1 MYESD
6 SFIEHRILAP
16 DGAIADW
23 RRRRSR
29 SPLPALLAMA
39 AAVLF
44 TPGCDRSAEVE
55 PGDLEDLISDVTADI
70 HDDIGSVVVV
80 TWNQLE
86 AKHGWVEYTFD
97 EDDWRRSPP
106 RDWTEGSQ
114 RELLLG
120 IPYGT
125 DVVVR
130 LVGVLDAVPTA
141 SDEVSI
147 TTDALPA
154 EVPTAS
160 VVTSQP
166 GLWDPDHPYLLA
178 GLEDWTVILDRQGR
192 VVWVMKT
199 PAQRVTMHPQTSLD
213 GTDILIDHGSF
224 WATFDN
230 GKASEV
236 IRVKI
241 DGTVVETYAT
251 EGLHHPFAELGD
263 GSLIW
268 SAIVG
273 YGETIQRLRPDGGQ
287 EQIASCADLL
297 GGFGEPGYCGSNTL
311 RWHEPDD
318 SLLYLVVMHLEE
330 PTMPPKQDKLEDQ
343 QLDMLKRWI
352 VGGLLQNSGSKAK
365 QVKKPAFD
373 MALSQAPS
381 GRPEGPPPVP
391 QDLLLEPLVVTER
404 GAALGAIA
412 ASPWAPVV
420 ALSGQK
426 QVLLYN
432 TDSLDLAGVLPFPEG
447 AVQALSFSRNGRL
460 VLAGGGRGGA
470 SGRVVVWNVEDGRR
484 VIEVGQQLDAA
495 LAADISAD
503 QTQIAMGGPGR
514 LLDVYDT
521 SDGQLLRSLKKHT
534 EWVTAI
540 AYSPDGVLLA
550 SGDRN
555 GGLQVWESYTGGE
568 YYTLGGHGGAITGLS
583 WRTDSNMLAS
593 ASEDGTIRLWEMFEG
608 RQVKRWNAHGGGVL
622 SVHFHHDGQLVSS
635 GRDRQIKLWDAD
647 GKELRAFEAF
657 GDLALQAALSHDAK
671 RVVGGDWAGQVRVWN
686 ASDGTHVGEPGVR
699 RTRAGEIRGG
709 YGTGEPRPD
718 SHRAHRGAQGRGNE
732 TSRCGPPDGGRS

>member
-1 MYESD
+1 MQTINF
-6 SFIEHRILAP
+6 SFVPFAFFRSHWSPWSLLIAFFAALAFTAP
-16 DGAIADW
+16 TARSEDKINFDDHIRPIFQNRCVNCHNADKLKGGLDLSSY
-23 RRRRSR
+23 RS
-29 SPLPALLAMA
+29 AMA
-39 AAVLF
+39 GSSGGEVLL
-44 TPGCDRSAEVE
+44 PG
-55 PGDLEDLISDVTADI
+55 
-70 HDDIGSVVVV
+70 
-80 TWNQLE
+80 N
-86 AKHGWVEYTFD
+86 
-97 EDDWRRSPP
+97 
-106 RDWTEGSQ
+106 
-114 RELLLG
+114 
-120 IPYGT
+120 
-125 DVVVR
+125 
-130 LVGVLDAVPTA
+130 
-141 SDEVSI
+141 
-147 TTDALPA
+147 
-154 EVPTAS
+154 
-160 VVTSQP
+160 
-166 GLWDPDHPYLLA
+166 
-178 GLEDWTVILDRQGR
+178 
-192 VVWVMKT
+192 
-199 PAQRVTMHPQTSLD
+199 
-213 GTDILIDHGSF
+213 
-224 WATFDN
+224 
-230 GKASEV
+230 
-236 IRVKI
+236 
-241 DGTVVETYAT
+241 
-251 EGLHHPFAELGD
+251 
-263 GSLIW
+263 
-268 SAIVG
+268 
-273 YGETIQRLRPDGGQ
+273 
-287 EQIASCADLL
+287 
-297 GGFGEPGYCGSNTL
+297 
-311 RWHEPDD
+311 PDD